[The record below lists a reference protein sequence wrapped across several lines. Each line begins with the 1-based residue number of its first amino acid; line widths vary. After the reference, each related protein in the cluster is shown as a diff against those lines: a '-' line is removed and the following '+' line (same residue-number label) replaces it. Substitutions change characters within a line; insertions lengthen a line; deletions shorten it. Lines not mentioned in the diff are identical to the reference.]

1 MGLQRSKIPTV
12 NVILMTAMIFGL
24 LNLVWEVAQLPF
36 YTLWVQGT
44 LGGIAFAI
52 AHCTAGD
59 MLIGITAAGISVM
72 LTRFSMRGQSYS
84 GAHFLIVF
92 MVLGLSYTV
101 FSEWLNVHIRRSW
114 AYSETMPTVP
124 PLGTGLTPLM
134 QWLIVPL
141 ATFAIV
147 SWTARRFRA

>member
-1 MGLQRSKIPTV
+1 MGLQIGKFPAS
-12 NVILMTAMIFGL
+12 NVIVMTAMTFGL

-59 MLIGITAAGISVM
+59 MLIGIMAAGISIAV
-72 LTRFSMRGQSYS
+72 TRFSMRGQPYS
-84 GAHFLIVF
+84 GVHFLVVF
-92 MVLGLSYTV
+92 IVLGLSYTV
-101 FSEWLNVHIRRSW
+101 FSEWLNVHIRKSW

-124 PLGTGLTPLM
+124 PLGTGLTPLL